1 MARQCY
7 RVWMKDGYAG
17 LYTALSIDEA
27 KAQATAA
34 ALESTKG
41 LAMTPAEQRGPCRRL
56 CRGVDAM
63 IDESIRNKFDCREGK
78 GQYTIACRHCS
89 HKWTHPDKPMAVGT
103 ILHLLDHAASHEKKQ

>member
-41 LAMTPAEQRGPCRRL
+41 LAMTPAEQRAAL
-56 CRGVDAM
+56 AVDYV
-63 IDESIRNKFDCREGK
+63 EELT
-78 GQYTIACRHCS
+78 Q
-89 HKWTHPDKPMAVGT
+89 
-103 ILHLLDHAASHEKKQ
+103 